1 MQAPPLPFNPQAPSS
16 SVTTTNSGPTFI
28 ETLEYR
34 RFVEFCDACRRDRY
48 IGLCFGPPGIGKTLS
63 AWHYSRAELIVPLDR
78 WSAEA
83 RDQKPIDTVLYTTSV
98 INSPSRVEVELHRAR
113 EILSNI
119 ATRAIR
125 TEARQKLD
133 AMRIRDENWRKENRE
148 DPTYVPAQPP
158 PFTPTYFQTFEEYE
172 AKKRAIPDP
181 TSLIVVD
188 EADRLSMPSLEQL
201 RSVFDQT
208 GFGMVLIGMPG
219 LEKRAARYP
228 QFFSRIGFVHEFRA
242 LAAAE
247 VQTLLEEN
255 WTALASGSL
264 AEAPAPD
271 VVAAIIR
278 VTGGNFRLITRLLTQ
293 MERVFKINQ
302 LKHLSPAVVETARE
316 NLVIGQV

>member
-1 MQAPPLPFNPQAPSS
+1 MITAERLPATISASS
-16 SVTTTNSGPTFI
+16 RRHPFALRSLYGKASG
-28 ETLEYR
+28 
-34 RFVEFCDACRRDRY
+34 
-48 IGLCFGPPGIGKTLS
+48 
-63 AWHYSRAELIVPLDR
+63 
-78 WSAEA
+78 A
-83 RDQKPIDTVLYTTSV
+83 RV
-98 INSPSRVEVELHRAR
+98 
-113 EILSNI
+113 ILSNI

-125 TEARQKLD
+125 TEARLKLD
-133 AMRIRDENWRKENRE
+133 AMRLRDENWRKEHRE
-148 DPTYVPAQPP
+148 DPTYVSAQPP

-201 RSVFDQT
+201 RSVFDQS
-208 GFGMVLIGMPG
+208 GFGMVFIGMPG

-242 LAAAE
+242 LGAAA

-293 MERVFKINQ
+293 MERVFRINQ
-302 LKHLSPAVVETARE
+302 LKASLPRSGRDRARE